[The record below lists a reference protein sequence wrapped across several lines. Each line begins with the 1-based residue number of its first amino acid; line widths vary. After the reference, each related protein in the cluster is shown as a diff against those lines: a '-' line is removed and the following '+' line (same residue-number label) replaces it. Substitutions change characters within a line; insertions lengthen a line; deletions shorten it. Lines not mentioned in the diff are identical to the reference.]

1 MHQKVSKFY
10 YEFILELVSNYNGSF
25 VVQKLIKLL
34 IPKKREIVI
43 QEIERVLKT
52 TLTQGKL
59 FFKWK
64 DFINNIKEKYPVNK
78 FKTAIFHPNPLEKV
92 KIRGNIQKVLEH
104 KVNIT
109 EEKSKVEE
117 QNKQKSEVDNII
129 EKQIK
134 SIVKSNKLQ
143 LKIENLTEPPIHINK
158 VNENSYNTNKEN
170 NKIRIDTLPKN
181 VDAINNSLNYQFY
194 NSPTK
199 HSSDVNYYPSNMNS
213 SQSINNYN
221 YQGFNNSYIPQN
233 MSMSNM
239 FPSNNHYCY
248 SNSSLPITN
257 TNSMMLNNNFN
268 LLNQQNQFLNAY
280 QNQNFNYSQSNSPN
294 SSLTNIYNMRSPLNQ
309 SYNSINMGYNINPYN
324 NLLNEVDMI
333 SPNFRSDISLT
344 KRVSNTNNNSQQF
357 YQNQIMGPF
366 NNNVNSFNNPQINNS
381 NKNQHNYLN
390 NMVKNTPNQNL
401 SNLNSVETRPDNYNS
416 SLSNSLKVGFINMN
430 DSGCGHDSIEK
441 KRVNYNLLIN
451 NQTRNEFDSR
461 NNTGNLLSIKKNNFM
476 NNMLGNK
483 SNNLDSVAN
492 ISPSDSP
499 VKERTALRL
508 KDTINSPNK
517 LDCKLNSGSS
527 TKNAGSSK
535 FLKFIKEKNEKK
547 IKVFP
552 DELDE
557 NSHIKN
563 DDNNN
568 PENEQSITNNK
579 IKIKVS
585 FNVPTKEKKLS
596 VKENVKEKSFT
607 NNLFNNLNS
616 PTKVGN
622 YNANT
627 GNLSLKLNINSLKDE
642 NMRDSNYLNLFNTNQ
657 DYDKSDKS
665 STITPNNNLNE
676 HIKLNQESCFRNTGN
691 LQKFGVK
698 KNSFSTACNEI
709 AEYENVLNNTPS
721 QLGSIAELLQ
731 IKTTMNNNTSNLP
744 NLGNLRTQLISKN
757 ETQGKQSVFGFA
769 DLDKADKMNKKLTI
783 DDSIESEIYNLFEN
797 NEEKSENTRE
807 SSRKTFENNLESI
820 NKGLKT
826 SPINLSSNNNI
837 SNFKLILKK

>member
-1 MHQKVSKFY
+1 ML
-10 YEFILELVSNYNGSF
+10 LELVSNYNGSF

-43 QEIERVLKT
+43 QEIEKTLKT

-78 FKTAIFHPNPLEKV
+78 FKSAIFHPNPLEKV
-92 KIRGNIQKVLEH
+92 KIRVNIQKILEY
-104 KVNIT
+104 KINKTDDKNSLVENTLEKEEINI
-109 EEKSKVEE
+109 
-117 QNKQKSEVDNII
+117 II
-129 EKQIK
+129 EKPIK
-134 SIVKSNKLQ
+134 SNVKSNKLQ
-143 LKIENLTEPPIHINK
+143 LKIENSAEPQINSINI
-158 VNENSYNTNKEN
+158 NEINHAYNNN
-170 NKIRIDTLPKN
+170 NKIRVDTLPKN
-181 VDAINNSLNYQFY
+181 FDAINNSLNYQFY

-221 YQGFNNSYIPQN
+221 YQAFNNSYIPQN

-280 QNQNFNYSQSNSPN
+280 QNQNFNYSQSNSTN
-294 SSLTNIYNMRSPLNQ
+294 SSLTNIHNMRSPLNQ
-309 SYNSINMGYNINPYN
+309 SYNSINMAYNTNQYN
-324 NLLNEVDMI
+324 NLLKEVDMI
-333 SPNFRSDISLT
+333 SPNFRSDICLT
-344 KRVSNTNNNSQQF
+344 KRVSNTNNNSQQLF
-357 YQNQIMGPF
+357 QNQIMSPY
-366 NNNVNSFNNPQINNS
+366 NNNANSLINPQMNNSINQINYQGNLINN
-381 NKNQHNYLN
+381 KP
-390 NMVKNTPNQNL
+390 KQNL
-401 SNLNSVETRPDNYNS
+401 SQLNYNVESKPENYNNSLYNSV
-416 SLSNSLKVGFINMN
+416 KAGFININ
-430 DSGCGHDSIEK
+430 DSCLGQDSIEK
-441 KRVNYNLLIN
+441 KKVNYNLLIN
-451 NQTRNEFDSR
+451 NQSRNEFDSR
-461 NNTGNLLSIKKNNFM
+461 NNTGNLVIMKKTNQM

-483 SNNLDSVAN
+483 NTNLDSIAN

-499 VKERTALRL
+499 IKERPALKL
-508 KDTINSPNK
+508 KDSINSPNK
-517 LDCKLNSGSS
+517 LECKLNSGNN

-535 FLKFIKEKNEKK
+535 FLKFIKEKNENKNK
-547 IKVFP
+547 GFP
-552 DELDE
+552 EE
-557 NSHIKN
+557 YEEKQIKN

-568 PENEQSITNNK
+568 GDIEQSITNNK
-579 IKIKVS
+579 IKVKVS
-585 FNVPTKEKKLS
+585 FNVPTKDKDKKLS
-596 VKENVKEKSFT
+596 VKEKVKEKSFT

-616 PTKVGN
+616 PTKASN

-657 DYDKSDKS
+657 DPDKSDKS
-665 STITPNNNLNE
+665 STITPNNNINE
-676 HIKLNQESCFRNTGN
+676 HLKLNQESCFRNTGN

-709 AEYENVLNNTPS
+709 AEYENVLHNTPS
-721 QLGSIAELLQ
+721 QLGSIADCVQ
-731 IKTTMNNNTSNLP
+731 VKTIMNNNTSNLP
-744 NLGNLRTQLISKN
+744 NLSNLRTQLISKN
-757 ETQGKQSVFGFA
+757 ETLNKQSVFGFA
-769 DLDKADKMNKKLTI
+769 DDKADKMNKKLTI
-783 DDSIESEIYNLFEN
+783 DDSIESENCNLFEN

-807 SSRKTFENNLESI
+807 SSRKTIETNFENV

-826 SPINLSSNNNI
+826 SPVNQSSNNNI
-837 SNFKLILKK
+837 SNFKLVLKK